1 MIVVSR
7 KLIAGLIR
15 GEDDA
20 YLAVIKTLKQPVYRF
35 ALRLCRDSTMA
46 EDVTQQTFLAI
57 WQSIGSFRWKSK
69 FSTWVFGIAYR
80 QYLLLRRKNRFETL
94 QLVES
99 DQSDRSD
106 LSDLLAESQ
115 QKALVR
121 RAVYDLPSTYREVV
135 SLIYLEGFTCS
146 EAAEVLGIPIGT
158 VKSRINSALRIL
170 RKTLGESEEHDE
182 QQESPDAIHT

>member
-7 KLIAGLIR
+7 KVVAGLIR
-15 GEDDA
+15 GDDDA
-20 YLAVIKTLKQPVYRF
+20 YLAVIKALKQPVYRF
-35 ALRLCRDSTMA
+35 AVRLCRDSTLA
-46 EDVTQQTFLAI
+46 EDVTQQTFVAV
-57 WQSIGSFRWKSK
+57 WQSIGSFRGQSK

-80 QYLLLRRKNRFETL
+80 QYLLLMRQDKHKTVP
-94 QLVES
+94 LVES
-99 DQSDRSD
+99 DLCDTSD
-106 LSDLLAESQ
+106 LCDCIQSAD
-115 QKALVR
+115 KRALVR

-170 RKTLGESEEHDE
+170 RKTLGESEEQADV
-182 QQESPDAIHT
+182 IHT